1 MPNQQAV
8 LIEGNGQIVLSSD
21 QLTPTADG
29 KFLVS
34 AAVLATEAMKV
45 AQEAKVAV
53 SAAME
58 AADKSMVAATEA
70 GRQAGIAL
78 AAATVKATAVRGG
91 K

>member
-1 MPNQQAV
+1 MPNQQTV

-45 AQEAKVAV
+45 ALAAQEAVKGAV
-53 SAAME
+53 D
-58 AADKSMVAATEA
+58 AADKAMVTAMEA

-78 AAATVKATAVRGG
+78 AAATVKATVVRGG